1 MIMLSALG
9 ALVNIGVIMY
19 LGMQA
24 KSCLTPEQ
32 MSSLGI
38 EQNPLVLSFAAILA
52 LFLAIKNK

>member
-1 MIMLSALG
+1 MLSALG

-24 KSCLTPEQ
+24 KSCLNPEQ
-32 MSSLGI
+32 LSNLGI
-38 EQNPLVLSFAAILA
+38 EQNPLVLSFVAILA

>member
-1 MIMLSALG
+1 MLSALG

-24 KSCLTPEQ
+24 KSCLNPEQ
-32 MSSLGI
+32 LSSLGI
-38 EQNPLVLSFAAILA
+38 EQNPLVLSFVAILA